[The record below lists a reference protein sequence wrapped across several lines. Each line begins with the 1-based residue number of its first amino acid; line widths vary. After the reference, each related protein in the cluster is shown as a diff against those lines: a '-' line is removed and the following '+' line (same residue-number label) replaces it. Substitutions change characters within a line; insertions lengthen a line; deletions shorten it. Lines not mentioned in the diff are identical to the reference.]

1 MYIEISK
8 DKDAYIKEISKDKVI
23 NLTGESGS
31 GKSYYVKHYF
41 NSDDYIVIDT
51 DEVFSRFENSSGE
64 NRKFGKYLRDKYE
77 TLPSIID
84 EFDLVYEELINYFKD
99 SSKTLVIDSAQF
111 RNIKNIE
118 LLKGK
123 IIVMRTSIDTCYER
137 CINRYKENN
146 KEATFEEIAAFSA
159 RKKGMYSWY
168 HNLNKFLEKVDKID

>member
-1 MYIEISK
+1 MYIEIDR
-8 DKDAYIKEISKDKVI
+8 DKDPYIKEISKDKVI
-23 NLTGESGS
+23 NLAGESGS

-64 NRKFGKYLRDKYE
+64 NREFGKYLRDKYE

-84 EFDLVYEELINYFKD
+84 EFDLIYEELINYFKD

-137 CINRYKENN
+137 CINRWISNHNNYSLEELEKYKE
-146 KEATFEEIAAFSA
+146 
-159 RKKGMYSWY
+159 RKRGMYSWY
-168 HNLNKFLEKVDKID
+168 KGLNQLIDRVEKL